1 MRLNLK
7 VTMTDNTSH
16 EVVAGVPDI
25 VAWELR
31 FKSKVSTWTNGV
43 GMGDMT
49 FVAWNSLSRQ
59 KKTALK
65 YEEWLDSVVDIEY
78 EEADPKA
85 TPAEA

>member
-7 VTMTDNTSH
+7 VTMTDNTSY

-31 FKSKVSTWTNGV
+31 FKSKVSTWSNGV